1 MALQIWIG
9 LFFLMFIF
17 GYPVAFAISVSSMLY
32 IILEGI
38 DPAVIVDRMAIHFQT
53 QFVLLAVPLFIFAGK
68 VMNEG
73 DITPKIFGFANSLVG
88 PLKGG
93 LGHVNVVASLIFS
106 GMTGSA
112 IADTSGVG
120 YMATTAMEDAGFDA
134 PFSCSV
140 TAASSTVGPIIPPS
154 IPMVIYAS
162 ISGAS
167 TGYLF
172 IGGIIPGFILALFLM
187 VYIWFIS
194 KKRDYPAGE
203 SYNLKKLVV
212 GFGRSFL
219 PLLTPVILL
228 GGIYSGVFTPT
239 EAAAAAGF
247 YALIL
252 TTVIYRKIGLKKL
265 WAILKDTAL
274 STGYVAFIV
283 AAAFLFSYIVAR
295 EGIARSIAAY
305 LSALGIMANPII
317 LLFTLNIL
325 FLILGMFLDTMV
337 VLVIVIPIFLSVLTH
352 VGIDLVHFGVVAV
365 FNLMIGLSTPPYGVN
380 LFIISGLTETPLGKI
395 FKEIIPFLAALI
407 FALLLISFFPE
418 IVLFLPKV
426 LGYTP

>member
-1 MALQIWIG
+1 MSLQIWI
-9 LFFLMFIF
+9 FTFLAMFAL
-17 GYPVAFAISVSSMLY
+17 GYPVAFAIATSSMLY

-38 DPAVIVDRMAIHFQT
+38 DPAVIVDQMAIHFQT
-53 QFVLLAVPLFIFAGK
+53 QFVLVSIPLFIFAGR

-73 DITPKIFGFANSLVG
+73 DITSKIFGFANSLVG
-88 PLKGG
+88 SLKGG
-93 LGHVNVVASLIFS
+93 LAHVNVVSSLIFS

-112 IADTSGVG
+112 LADTSGVG
-120 YMATTAMEDAGFDA
+120 YMATTAMEDEGFDSA
-134 PFSCSV
+134 FSCAV

-172 IGGIIPGFILALFLM
+172 LGGILPGLILGLVLM
-187 VYIWFIS
+187 IYIWWVS

-203 SYNLKKLVV
+203 AFSVKNVFAKFVA
-212 GFGRSFL
+212 SFL

-239 EAAAAAGF
+239 EAAAAASF

-252 TTVIYRKIGLKKL
+252 TMLVYRVLGFRKLRELLKEVVM
-265 WAILKDTAL
+265 

-283 AAAFLFSYIVAR
+283 AAAFLFSYVVAK
-295 EGIARSIAAY
+295 EGIAVSAAEFVT
-305 LSALGIMANPII
+305 SFEIMTNPII
-317 LLFTLNIL
+317 LLFAINIM
-325 FLILGMFLDTMV
+325 FLLLGMFLDTMV
-337 VLVIVIPIFLSVLTH
+337 VLVIVIPIFLPILH
-352 VGIDLVHFGVVAV
+352 AVGIDLVHFGVVAV

-380 LFIISGLTETPLGKI
+380 LFIISGLTETPLSRI
-395 FKEIIPFLAALI
+395 FKEIIPFITVLL
-407 FALLLISFFPE
+407 FALFLISFVPE
-418 IVLFLPKV
+418 IVLLIPKTFGYLP
-426 LGYTP
+426 